1 MAELKADGR
10 NNAWILA
17 GAVLLL
23 ALLAGELALSA
34 RQQSQTFDE
43 ACHIFAGYRSWKNFD
58 FGINPE
64 HPPLV
69 KLVAALPLLGMPL
82 QAPAV
87 ADAPFK
93 LVAYLNGRQF
103 LYGNNADAILFRT
116 RMAAALFT
124 VLLGILIF
132 WVTRSMWGDGPAL
145 LSLAIFVF
153 EPNFLAHGALVTTD
167 VGVTF
172 GYFLAVS
179 AFYFYQKNPSAL
191 RLAAAGAATGIC
203 LGTKHSGILILPT
216 LLLLALAELYIS
228 REPLT
233 EKSAANLRT
242 QAARQIGALAAIS
255 FLAWIVLWSFYGF
268 RYAARPA
275 GLVMNPPLVDFARQ
289 MAPAGRAILL
299 QIARWH
305 LFPESYLFG
314 MADILSGHP
323 IPTYLF
329 GKMYPM
335 GQWFYF
341 PSVFLIKSTVG
352 FLLLCCLIVFNKVW
366 RTSAKGRELAAL
378 LLPILVYGV
387 VALLSGIN
395 YGVRHLLPLFPFLMV
410 LAAAGAWDFAR
421 MHRAAAAGVG
431 LLVVLHAAS
440 SLHAFPNYIPYANE
454 FWGGPE
460 NAHLNLSGSNVDWG
474 QGLKALKRYMN
485 EHQIKD
491 CWFADYA
498 AVAADSRYYGIS
510 CNPLP
515 TSFAATL
522 HVPPPLIPPQV
533 DGPVFLS
540 STEIAGTNWGGDWA
554 NPYLAFRA
562 AKPSAV
568 IAGAI
573 LVFDG
578 KVDLSAAAA
587 LTHEA
592 LSEKL
597 LRSKQ
602 TSEALAEA
610 DQSVAL
616 APNRPGAHLARG
628 DALAKLGRESEA
640 LAELD
645 LAKQMAD
652 AIMGNR

>member
-1 MAELKADGR
+1 MTDLKPNGR
-10 NNAWILA
+10 NTARILA
-17 GAVLLL
+17 AAVLLL
-23 ALLAGELALSA
+23 AVLAGELALSA

-69 KLVAALPLLGMPL
+69 KLVATLPLLGMPL
-82 QAPAV
+82 QALTV
-87 ADAPFK
+87 ADAQFK

-103 LYGNNADAILFRT
+103 LYGNDADAILFRT

-124 VLLGILIF
+124 ILLGILIF
-132 WVTRSMWGDGPAL
+132 WVTRTMWGDGPAL

-172 GYFLAVS
+172 GFFLAVS
-179 AFYFYQKNPSAL
+179 AFYCYQKNPSVL
-191 RLAAAGAATGIC
+191 RLAAAGIATGIC
-203 LGTKHSGILILPT
+203 LGTKHSGILILPI
-216 LLLLALAELYIS
+216 LVLFALADLYAS
-228 REPLT
+228 SEAPT
-233 EKSAANLRT
+233 EKTSGDLRARAT
-242 QAARQIGALAAIS
+242 RQILALAAI
-255 FLAWIVLWSFYGF
+255 FFIAWIVLWSFYGF

-275 GLVMNPPLVDFARQ
+275 GLAMNPPLADFARQ
-289 MAPAGRAILL
+289 MGPGGRPILM
-299 QIARWH
+299 QMARWH

-314 MADILSGHP
+314 MADILSAHP
-323 IPTYLF
+323 NATYLF
-329 GKMYPM
+329 GKSYPG

-352 FLLLCCLIVFNKVW
+352 FLLLCCLIVFNEVW
-366 RTSAKGRELAAL
+366 RSSAKGRELAAL
-378 LLPILVYGV
+378 LLPVLVYGV

-395 YGVRHLLPLFPFLMV
+395 YGVRHLLPVFPFLIV

-440 SLHAFPNYIPYANE
+440 SLRAFPNYIPYANE
-454 FWGGPE
+454 FWGGPGS
-460 NAHLNLSGSNVDWG
+460 AYLNLSGSNADWG
-474 QGLKALKRYMN
+474 QGLKALNTFINKR
-485 EHQIKD
+485 QIKD
-491 CWFADYA
+491 CWFADYTSL
-498 AVAADSRYYGIS
+498 VADSRYYGIS
-510 CNPLP
+510 CKPLP
-515 TSFAATL
+515 ASFAATVR
-522 HVPPPLIPPQV
+522 VPPPIPQFV

-540 STEIAGTNWGGDWA
+540 STEIAGADWGGDWA
-554 NPYLAFRA
+554 NPYVAFRG

-573 LVFDG
+573 LEFDG
-578 KVDLSAAAA
+578 KVDLSGAAAVA
-587 LTHEA
+587 HEA
-592 LSEKL
+592 MSEQL

-602 TSEALAEA
+602 TGEALAEA
-610 DQSVAL
+610 EQAVAL
-616 APNRPGAHLARG
+616 APNRPGAHAARA
-628 DALAKLGRESEA
+628 DALAQLGKLSEA
-640 LAELD
+640 TEEYD
-645 LAKQMAD
+645 QAKKMAD